1 MIVEMKCTTNVMPLN
16 HPKPASPHP
25 HSTLLVHGNT
35 VFYKN
40 WSLVPK
46 SLGIA
51 AIDSKKEW
59 FGRIEQINL
68 LLLLSHFGRVQ
79 LCTTP

>member
-1 MIVEMKCTTNVMPLN
+1 MPLN
-16 HPKPASPHP
+16 HPKTTFPPPTFHSSSP
-25 HSTLLVHGNT
+25 VFRGNT

-59 FGRIEQINL
+59 FGRIAQINL
-68 LLLLSHFGRVQ
+68 LLLLLLLSRFSHVQ
-79 LCTTP
+79 LCATP